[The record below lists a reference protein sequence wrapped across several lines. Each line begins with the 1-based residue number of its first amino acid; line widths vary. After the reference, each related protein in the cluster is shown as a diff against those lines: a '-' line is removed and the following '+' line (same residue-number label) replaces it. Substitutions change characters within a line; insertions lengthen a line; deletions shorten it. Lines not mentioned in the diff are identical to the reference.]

1 MILRGLV
8 KAKATFYL
16 KTDVEGRR
24 QRARKGLDTQV
35 VFAEKYECHRLGYDL
50 LKIFSGLITWSI
62 NESVSISPQE

>member
-1 MILRGLV
+1 VILRGLV

-35 VFAEKYECHRLGYDL
+35 VFAEKYECHRSADFLRVPSHSASHAFVAF
-50 LKIFSGLITWSI
+50 I
-62 NESVSISPQE
+62 